1 LNIEPRFPKKIV
13 DYAIHQFFNLN
24 SITKR
29 DMADYVKFFASYI
42 EDYEK
47 ALISPEALKAVRSN
61 ITGERSPKDRIKW
74 EEYIPV
80 SFKS

>member
-1 LNIEPRFPKKIV
+1 M
-13 DYAIHQFFNLN
+13 DYYAIHQFFNLN

-29 DMADYVKFFASYI
+29 DMGDYLKFFANYI

-47 ALISPEALKAVRSN
+47 VLISPEALTVLRSN

-74 EEYIPV
+74 EGYIPER
-80 SFKS
+80 FI

>member
-1 LNIEPRFPKKIV
+1 M

-29 DMADYVKFFASYI
+29 DMGDYVLFFASYI
-42 EDYEK
+42 EDYDK

-61 ITGERSPKDRIKW
+61 ITGERSTRDKITW
-74 EEYIPV
+74 EYY
-80 SFKS
+80 FKEK

>member
-1 LNIEPRFPKKIV
+1 V

-29 DMADYVKFFASYI
+29 DMGDYVLFFASYI

-47 ALISPEALKAVRSN
+47 ALISPEARSN
-61 ITGERSPKDRIKW
+61 ITGEKSPKDRIKW
-74 EEYIPV
+74 EGYIGTR
-80 SFKS
+80 

>member
-1 LNIEPRFPKKIV
+1 M

-29 DMADYVKFFASYI
+29 DMGDYVLFFVSYI

-61 ITGERSPKDRIKW
+61 ITGAKSPKDRIKW
-74 EEYIPV
+74 EGYIGTR
-80 SFKS
+80 